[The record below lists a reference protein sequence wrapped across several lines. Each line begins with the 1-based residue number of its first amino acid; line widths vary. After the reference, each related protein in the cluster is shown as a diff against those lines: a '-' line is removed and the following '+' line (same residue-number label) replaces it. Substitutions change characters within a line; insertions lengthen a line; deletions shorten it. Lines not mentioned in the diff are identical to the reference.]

1 MSVYLLLGFRCF
13 FYFARIEWLPAVCA
27 LLYGT
32 FPKKGS
38 PKSQSQSVTY
48 RHTQT
53 HGARSKAKAKVKFKQ
68 LLFCVVGTYD
78 DAMVWMG
85 DGLEV
90 FAQLENGGG
99 GSGSRGSTVTNS
111 FRTHIELTLI
121 MDWRHA
127 DPLTNFI
134 SKWRG
139 GRWVCRMGIHCINLN
154 GGLVGNWK
162 KGMITKIN

>member
-1 MSVYLLLGFRCF
+1 MAACG
-13 FYFARIEWLPAVCA
+13 VC
-27 LLYGT
+27 LVVWHLSEERQ
-32 FPKKGS
+32 PK
-38 PKSQSQSVTY
+38 VTVTVSHIPT
-48 RHTQT
+48 HTQT

-85 DGLEV
+85 DGLKV

-99 GSGSRGSTVTNS
+99 GSGSRGLTVTNS

-139 GRWVCRMGIHCINLN
+139 GRWVCRLGIHCII
-154 GGLVGNWK
+154 LVLWEAGRKEW
-162 KGMITKIN
+162 